1 MGTGIWEMGTN
12 ASWGGSSPSPNL
24 EVICGVAAPHG
35 CRTAEAG
42 PRAATS
48 VSSPTRRWSSPSIGR
63 AAVPAPAEHRFSRKS
78 RPQGERRSVAS
89 GVTLDG
95 A

>member
-12 ASWGGSSPSPNL
+12 VPCGGSSPSPYL

-48 VSSPTRRWSSPSIGR
+48 AFSPTRRCTSPPNGR
-63 AAVPAPAEHRFSRKS
+63 AAGPEPAELRFSRK
-78 RPQGERRSVAS
+78 RRHQGERWSVAS
-89 GVTLDG
+89 GVALHG